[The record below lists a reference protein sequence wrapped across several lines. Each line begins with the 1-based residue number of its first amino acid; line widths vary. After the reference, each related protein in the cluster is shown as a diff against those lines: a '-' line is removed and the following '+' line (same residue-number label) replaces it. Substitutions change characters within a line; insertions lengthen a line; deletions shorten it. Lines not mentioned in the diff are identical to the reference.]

1 MKRWSLFSM
10 EKYETEEDNAHVT
23 LAIDHLYYKIHSS
36 GDFWKIDFTK
46 YFCKL

>member
-1 MKRWSLFSM
+1 MKRWSWFSM
-10 EKYETEEDNAHVT
+10 EKYETEEVNAHVT
-23 LAIDHLYYKIHSS
+23 LATDHLYYKIHSS